1 MQSQWLEA
9 VGSGSDLSMS
19 CHPDTWRGW
28 HETCKLGQKVGLA
41 LRYQLRGFRSQE
53 VKQRQMWIP
62 SARRLAPDRQA
73 ASKWGREA
81 VD

>member
-19 CHPDTWRGW
+19 CRPDTWRGW

-53 VKQRQMWIP
+53 VKQRPMCTQGSLLLGAWLQIGGQ
-62 SARRLAPDRQA
+62 LPD
-73 ASKWGREA
+73 
-81 VD
+81 